1 MGECG
6 TSKGRRVTGDSGP
19 VDAAKSFTKMQ
30 LGADFSQHP
39 PVLVRGGTLVCD
51 AKCAQLLEA
60 AKRIERNLTMA
71 AALGITDAD
80 ASDNVRES
88 YSDELIRDARR
99 RPQLVAMLEST
110 FAEFIRDP
118 SAKRR
123 ALPVMK
129 ADDRRVAHTLAGK
142 PPAIPPLTAHYRAAL
157 DARCVAVH
165 HAACPP
171 TSMPATPLHVH
182 HAHRAATF

>member
-1 MGECG
+1 
-6 TSKGRRVTGDSGP
+6 
-19 VDAAKSFTKMQ
+19 
-30 LGADFSQHP
+30 
-39 PVLVRGGTLVCD
+39 
-51 AKCAQLLEA
+51 
-60 AKRIERNLTMA
+60 MA

-142 PPAIPPLTAHYRAAL
+142 PPAIPPLTAHYRAAAL

-165 HAACPP
+165 HAACPS
-171 TSMPATPLHVH
+171 TSMPATLLHVH